1 MHDYYDSQDE
11 FDNTWQQAE
20 TLAEEAFDLYEKG
33 RMHQAFDK
41 LRQAIE
47 SGPENAAW
55 YFNMALTLDAME
67 RYEEAIS
74 YYEKALAAE
83 PDDAEILNCLGVDY
97 TRTAQ
102 YDLALATF
110 EKIEQI
116 DPSFE
121 PCYCNR
127 IITYTE
133 MEQHDKAEEMFYLAQ
148 QIESDCPL
156 CFYNIGNS
164 LFSRGAYDRAIWCW
178 QKTAVL
184 DSVHPQIHYRL
195 AQAFWLSGKEASARE
210 AFLKEIRKN
219 PTDLDV
225 LLDFGV
231 FLLESGDIEAARE
244 KFNRLMEMGGDWPAA
259 HFYLGE
265 IYRLRD
271 EMDEAAKQYRL
282 ALEGDGQLV
291 GPRYRLAEILMRQ
304 GASQDAVALLKAE
317 MKLEIQDIDV
327 LISMGYMFLNADDSE
342 NSAQCFLDALD
353 IAHEEPRAFLGLGM
367 ALSLRG
373 ENAAGRQ
380 CFEHSL
386 RLEEDN
392 PLALVN
398 AAWLCCR
405 LHDWQAAATY
415 AARCQAL
422 RGRQEPYRTACKE
435 IEKQIR
441 WSKLSDLLR
450 KKR

>member
-1 MHDYYDSQDE
+1 MHDFYDSAEE

-20 TLAEEAFDLYEKG
+20 ILAEEAFDLYEKG

-55 YFNMALTLDAME
+55 FFNMALTLDAME
-67 RYEEAIS
+67 RYEEAITF
-74 YYEKALAAE
+74 YEKALDAT

-110 EKIEQI
+110 EQIEQI
-116 DPSFE
+116 NPSFE
-121 PCYCNR
+121 PAYCNR

-148 QIESDCPL
+148 QIENDCPL

-164 LFSRGAYDRAIWCW
+164 LFSRGIYERAVWCW
-178 QKTAVL
+178 QKTATL
-184 DSVHPQIHYRL
+184 DPSHPQIHFRL
-195 AQAFWLSGKEASARE
+195 AQAYWLSGKEQSARE
-210 AFLKEIRKN
+210 AFLKELRKN

-231 FLLESGDIEAARE
+231 FLLESGDIESAKE

-265 IYRLRD
+265 VYRLRD
-271 EMDEAAKQYRL
+271 ELEEAARQYQL
-282 ALEGDGQLV
+282 AIEGDEELA
-291 GPRYRLAEILMRQ
+291 GPRYRLAEIEMKQNNPQR
-304 GASQDAVALLKAE
+304 AIDLLKAE
-317 MKLEIQDIDV
+317 MKLEIQDADV
-327 LISMGYMFLNADDSE
+327 LIGMGFMLLNAGDSE
-342 NSAQCFLDALD
+342 HSAQCFLNVLD
-353 IAHEEPRAFLGLGM
+353 IAHEEPQAFIGLGM
-367 ALSLRG
+367 TLGLRG
-373 ENAAGRQ
+373 ETAAGLQ
-380 CFEHSL
+380 CFEHTL

-392 PLALVN
+392 PLALLN
-398 AAWLCCR
+398 AAWLCCQME
-405 LHDWQAAATY
+405 DWSQASIYT
-415 AARCQAL
+415 ARCRAL
-422 RGRQEPYRTACKE
+422 RGRQEPYRSACNKIDKE
-435 IEKQIR
+435 IK
-441 WSKLSDLLR
+441 WSRLT
-450 KKR
+450 KRLWK

>member
-1 MHDYYDSQDE
+1 MHDFYDSEDD

-20 TLAEEAFDLYEKG
+20 VLAEEALELYEKG
-33 RMHQAFDK
+33 RMHHAFEALGK
-41 LRQAIE
+41 AIE

-55 YFNMALTLDAME
+55 FFNMGLILDAME
-67 RYEEAIS
+67 RYEEALD

-83 PDDAEILNCLGVDY
+83 PDDPEILNCLGVDY

-102 YDLALATF
+102 YDLSLATF
-110 EKIEQI
+110 EHIEQI
-116 DPSFE
+116 APDFE
-121 PCYCNR
+121 LCYCNR

-133 MEQHDKAEEMFYLAQ
+133 IEQHEKAEEMFYLAQ

-178 QKTAVL
+178 QKTAAL
-184 DSVHPQIHYRL
+184 DSGHPQIHYRL
-195 AQAFWLSGKEASARE
+195 AQAFWLGGKEASARE

-231 FLLESGDIEAARE
+231 FLLESGDIDAAKE

-265 IYRLRD
+265 VYRLRD
-271 EMDEAAKQYRL
+271 ETGEAGRQYRL
-282 ALEGDGQLV
+282 ALEGDGQLA
-291 GPRYRLAEILMRQ
+291 GPRYRLAEILLRQ
-304 GASQDAVALLKAE
+304 GNTTEAIGLLKVEIKLDIQDA
-317 MKLEIQDIDV
+317 DV
-327 LISMGYMFLNADDSE
+327 LIGMGFMFLNAGDFE
-342 NSAQCFLDALD
+342 HSAQCFLDVLD
-353 IAHEEPRAFLGLGM
+353 VAHEEPRAFLGLGM
-367 ALSLRG
+367 ALSMRG

-380 CFEHSL
+380 CIEHTL

-392 PLALVN
+392 PLALLN

-405 LHDWQAAATY
+405 LEDWQAASVY
-415 AARCQAL
+415 AARCRAL
-422 RGRQEPYRTACKE
+422 RGRQEPYRSACKE
-435 IEKQIR
+435 IENQIR
-441 WSKLSDLLR
+441 WSKLTLR
-450 KKR
+450 LWK